1 MDLEYIKDRQSEM
14 DHDTIAK
21 GLEDRAARERAEA
34 QRRPATRGSTA
45 PEAGADLNA
54 VGDTLHWYRAEY
66 RAHVDYLRD
75 EEGKAVTYDPEVAR
89 EWWQLSVPP
98 INAARLTARRQRPRT
113 TAP

>member
-45 PEAGADLNA
+45 WAYLEDEPAPGAPKADNPSGLYCPA
-54 VGDTLHWYRAEY
+54 CRAEGMSHCS
-66 RAHVDYLRD
+66 A
-75 EEGKAVTYDPEVAR
+75 PE
-89 EWWQLSVPP
+89 WCGQM
-98 INAARLTARRQRPRT
+98 RRMRT
-113 TAP
+113 PTP